1 MLSSSRRF
9 VALASLASLLSA
21 CQNNPNWQNK
31 AALRIG
37 AQRPDALA
45 IRARQTERVAAG
57 EERALVEAT
66 QVLQDLGFTVE
77 ESAPH
82 IGVLAGSKDRDATEA
97 GQVAAQVAFTIA
109 AALLGVRHQPVWD
122 TDQVIRV
129 TLTTRPVGPRESGM
143 RVSFERV
150 VTNNQGISRM
160 EELTGPEYSSGF
172 FHKVRSGLAASG
184 G

>member
-1 MLSSSRRF
+1 MFKASRR
-9 VALASLASLLSA
+9 VLALASLAALLGG
-21 CQNNPNWQNK
+21 CQNSAGWQND

-37 AQRPDALA
+37 TLRPDAPA
-45 IRARQTERVAAG
+45 IRARQTERVVAA
-57 EERALVEAT
+57 EEQALAEAT

-77 ESAPH
+77 ESAPR

-97 GQVAAQVAFTIA
+97 GQVAAQVAFTVA

-122 TDQVIRV
+122 TDQVIRA
-129 TLTTRPVGPRESGM
+129 TLTTRPLGPRESAM

-150 VTNNQGISRM
+150 VTNNQGVSRM
-160 EELTGPEYSSGF
+160 EELTASEYSSGF
-172 FHKVRSGLAASG
+172 FSKVRSGLAASG

>member
-1 MLSSSRRF
+1 MFESSRRLLP
-9 VALASLASLLSA
+9 LAGLATILSG
-21 CQNNPNWQNK
+21 CGHDPNRQNE

-37 AQRPDALA
+37 APRVNASE
-45 IRARQTERVAAG
+45 IRARQTQVVAAT
-57 EERALVEAT
+57 EQRALVEAT

-82 IGVLAGSKDRDATEA
+82 AGVLAGSKDRDATEA
-97 GQVAAQVAFTIA
+97 GQVAAQVALTVA
-109 AALLGVRHQPVWD
+109 AAFLGVRHQPIWD

-129 TLTTRPVGPRESGM
+129 TLTTQPLGLRESGV

-150 VTNNQGISRM
+150 VTNNQGLSRM
-160 EELTGPEYSSGF
+160 EELTGPEFSTGF
-172 FHKVRSGLAASG
+172 FDRVRSGLAASG